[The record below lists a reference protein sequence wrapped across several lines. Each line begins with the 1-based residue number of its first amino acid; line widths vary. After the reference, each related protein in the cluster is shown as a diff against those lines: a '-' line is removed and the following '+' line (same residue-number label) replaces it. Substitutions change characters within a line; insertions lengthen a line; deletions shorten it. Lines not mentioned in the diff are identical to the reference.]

1 MSENVVK
8 RSGLRVEIC
17 GSKYNP
23 NLLMEWSGQRYLM
36 KWQEKIFPCHFCLY
50 GEYRVKRRTLVW
62 GQGADSPCPRRAFG
76 EHILYGVKYNV
87 LYFTLSR

>member
-23 NLLMEWSGQRYLM
+23 NLLTEWSGQRYLK
-36 KWQEKIFPCHFCLY
+36 KWQGNIFSCHFCLY
-50 GEYRVKRRTLVW
+50 GEYRVKVQTAL
-62 GQGADSPCPRRAFG
+62 ALG

-87 LYFTLSR
+87 LYFTL